1 MSKQKVDT
9 YHHGNLKESLVQ
21 TALEMLDSEGHNAIT
36 LRELAS
42 RLGTSRSA
50 IYRHF
55 SSKET
60 LMRTVILEGFNK
72 LDTAIAPYFD
82 DNKQPLL
89 ERFHDMGLAYTHFAT
104 TNPNLYR
111 LLFGPEMSQEREEVC
126 QNERPDLHKLLN
138 NQADE
143 TIVAAEPDDA
153 FHRLVKII
161 VEAQEKKIFREGDPV
176 LLATTI
182 WSLLHGL
189 SMLAIDGHLSVV
201 GNVDAIYEMNYKLLI
216 EGITQE
222 HLNHIGNV

>member
-1 MSKQKVDT
+1 MKQIKSDT
-9 YHHGNLKESLVQ
+9 YHHGNLKESLVL
-21 TALEMLDSEGHNAIT
+21 TALEMLDQEGLEAIT

-55 SSKET
+55 SGKDA
-60 LMRTVILEGFNK
+60 LMRAVILEGFTK
-72 LDTAIAPYFD
+72 LDQSIAPYFD
-82 DNKQPLL
+82 RTDIPLL
-89 ERFHDMGLAYTHFAT
+89 ERFHDMGLSYTNFAT

-111 LLFGPEMSQEREEVC
+111 LLFGPDMSVTREAVC
-126 QNERPDLHKLLN
+126 QEERPDLHKLLN

-143 TIVAAEPDDA
+143 SIVSSEPDDA

-161 VEAQEKKIFREGDPV
+161 VEAQEHKLFKTGDPI

-201 GNVDAIYEMNYKLLI
+201 GNVEAIYEANFQLLL
-216 EGITQE
+216 EGLMKE
-222 HLNHIGNV
+222 KSL

>member
-1 MSKQKVDT
+1 MKNKKSDT
-9 YHHGNLKESLVQ
+9 YHHGNLKEALVT
-21 TALEMLDSEGHNAIT
+21 TALEMLDKEGLEAIT

-55 SSKET
+55 KGKDD
-60 LMRTVILEGFNK
+60 LMRAVILEGFKK
-72 LDTAIAPYFD
+72 LDEAIAPHFD
-82 DNKQPLL
+82 AIQRPML
-89 ERFHDMGLAYTHFAT
+89 ERFHAMGASYTTFAT

-126 QNERPDLHKLLN
+126 QEERPDLHQLLN
-138 NQADE
+138 NTADE
-143 TIVAAEPDDA
+143 HIVAKEPDDA

-161 VEAQEKKIFREGDPV
+161 VEAQSAGVFKAGDPV

-182 WSLLHGL
+182 WSMLHGL

-201 GNVDAIYEMNYKLLI
+201 GNVEAIYENNYKLLL
-216 EGITQE
+216 EG
-222 HLNHIGNV
+222 LAL

>member
-1 MSKQKVDT
+1 MEHKKSDT
-9 YHHGNLKESLVQ
+9 YHHGNLKESLVT
-21 TALEMLDSEGHNAIT
+21 TALEMLGTEGLEVIT

-55 SSKET
+55 KGKDD
-60 LMRTVILEGFNK
+60 LMRAVILEGFMK
-72 LDTAIAPYFD
+72 LDQAIAPFFD
-82 DNKQPLL
+82 HSEMPLL
-89 ERFHDMGLAYTHFAT
+89 ERFHAMGLSYIHFAT

-111 LLFGPEMSQEREEVC
+111 LLFGPDMSQEREAVC
-126 QNERPDLHKLLN
+126 QEERPDLHKLLN
-138 NQADE
+138 NRADE
-143 TIVAAEPDDA
+143 QIIAAEPDDA

-161 VEAQEKKIFREGDPV
+161 VEAQTKELFKEGDPI

-201 GNVDAIYEMNYKLLI
+201 GNVDAIYEMNYKLLMHGLQK
-216 EGITQE
+216 EG
-222 HLNHIGNV
+222 